1 MFARRIWTRRVVYW
15 TFLFTV
21 LTTLTT
27 ISLTRD
33 APESSSLIALDASE
47 MASIVGG
54 GSCNECVSDERK
66 IECEGGPI
74 WCAPNRECGGDFTHC
89 ADAGANPQSDHVYC
103 YFPQWTCSGD
113 RIPGAAPM
121 CHQTNDGVSV
131 RIYNCDCING
141 KCTTRQ
147 SIISGYRCTQNGPG
161 HCPYE

>member
-54 GSCNECVSDERK
+54 GSCNECVEVGEFRCD
-66 IECEGGPI
+66 GGPI
-74 WCAPNRECGGDFTHC
+74 WCAPGRECGDDFAFC
-89 ADAGANPQSDHVYC
+89 LAAGANPRSDHVYC
-103 YFPQWTCSGD
+103 FYPEWKCAGPQIPDGALQCNQWSG
-113 RIPGAAPM
+113 
-121 CHQTNDGVSV
+121 GVGV

-141 KCTTRQ
+141 KCTTRTSILAGYVCNQ
-147 SIISGYRCTQNGPG
+147 SGPDV
-161 HCPYE
+161 CP